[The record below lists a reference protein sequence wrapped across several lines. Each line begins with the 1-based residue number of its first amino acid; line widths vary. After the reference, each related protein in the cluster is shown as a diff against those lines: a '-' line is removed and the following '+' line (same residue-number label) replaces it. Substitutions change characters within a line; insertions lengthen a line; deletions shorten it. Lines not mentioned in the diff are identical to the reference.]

1 MDIGIFNLCGQR
13 EASQRPAQVVAD
25 MVAQVRAA
33 EQGGFG
39 TAWFA
44 EHHFSNYSLT
54 PSPLMMVAHCAG
66 VTERIRLGSAILILP
81 LYAPARLL
89 GEIAMA
95 DAMSNGR
102 LALGVGSGYQNHEM
116 QRFAVDLADTKD
128 MTEEMLDII
137 ESFYG
142 AETVEYHG
150 QHFELPH
157 TYLALRPTQSRPDIW
172 IAGNAPQLH
181 ARAARSGY
189 GLMLGSKW
197 ATIEEQLTLKASVSD
212 RWREA
217 GGDMADMRYAIL
229 SYCHVTDSA
238 EDARAFADN
247 ARFQMRLASQLRH
260 RKEVLVDGLL
270 PEEPLDGEPP
280 LETFLERLM
289 IGSAEHVAERLV
301 AIASELAPQRL
312 MLYFQMGSM
321 PHAKVMASI
330 ERFASDVLPRVE
342 RELGPIARI
351 GESPAGEVAV
361 AS

>member
-1 MDIGIFNLCGQR
+1 MDVGIFNLCGQR
-13 EASQRPAQVVAD
+13 DASQRPAQIVAD
-25 MVAQVRAA
+25 MVAQVRLA
-33 EQGGFG
+33 EEAGFG
-39 TAWFA
+39 AAWFA

-66 VTERIRLGSAILILP
+66 VTERIQLGSAILILP

-102 LALGVGSGYQNHEM
+102 LVLGVGSGYQNHEM

-142 AETVEYHG
+142 AETLEYQG
-150 QHFELPH
+150 RHFQLPH
-157 TYLALRPTQSRPDIW
+157 TYLALRPTQSKPDIW
-172 IAGNAPQLH
+172 VAGNAPQLH
-181 ARAARSGY
+181 RRAATSGY

-197 ATIEEQLTLKASVSD
+197 SSVEEQRQLKASVSA
-212 RWREA
+212 RWRDA
-217 GGDMADMRYAIL
+217 GGDPGDLRYAIL

-238 EDARAFADN
+238 SDAREFADN

-270 PEEPLDGEPP
+270 PEEPLENEPP
-280 LETFLERLM
+280 LETFLDRLM
-289 IGSAEHVAERLV
+289 IGSAEQVAERLIRV
-301 AIASELAPQRL
+301 GEELAPQRL
-312 MLYFQMGSM
+312 MLYFQMGNM

-330 ERFASDVLPRVE
+330 ERFAADVLPRVE
-342 RELGPIARI
+342 AALGPIKA
-351 GESPAGEVAV
+351 GPALAGAAE
-361 AS
+361 